1 MALKNKKYA
10 ALFLAP
16 SLILISVFMYYPIF
30 QTFLSSF
37 TEWIYF
43 SIHKKFIGIDNY
55 KDLIAD
61 PVIHKSLVNTFIMM
75 GFSLLFEIG
84 IALIIALMV
93 DSIKRGKKFFRI
105 AFFFPVTISATAIG
119 LMFSLAYQYDYGLLN
134 NILHIF
140 GIGKVLWLTVKSS
153 MLLVTL
159 PTVWQYVGF
168 YFVIFLTSMSKVPT
182 DLYETAMLDGISGIK
197 KALLITIPLIWDSIA
212 ISIALV
218 VTGTFKAFDIIW
230 IITKGGPMD
239 SSQLLSTYFYQR
251 TFTGQNPG
259 YGSTIAVLIII
270 LGLFLTAISNK
281 LTDRER
287 VEM

>member
-10 ALFLAP
+10 VLFLAP
-16 SLILISVFMYYPIF
+16 SMLLIAVFMYYPIF
-30 QTFLSSF
+30 QTFFSSL

-55 KDLIAD
+55 KDLAAD
-61 PVIHKSLVNTFIMM
+61 PVIHKSLLNTFVMM

-84 IALIIALMV
+84 IALVLALMV
-93 DSIKRGKKFFRI
+93 DSIKKGKKFFRI
-105 AFFFPVTISATAIG
+105 SFFFPVVISATAIG
-119 LMFSLAYQYDYGLLN
+119 LMFSLAYQYDYGLFN
-134 NILHIF
+134 NILHLF
-140 GIGKVLWLTVKSS
+140 GKGKVLWLTAKSS

-168 YFVIFLTSMSKVPT
+168 YFVIFLTSMSKIPA
-182 DLYETAMLDGISGIK
+182 DIYESAMLDGISSFK
-197 KALLITIPLIWDSIA
+197 KAFLITVPLIWDSIA
-212 ISIALV
+212 TSIALV

-230 IITKGGPMD
+230 VITKGGPMD

-259 YGSTIAVLIII
+259 YGSTIAVLIIV
-270 LGLFLTAISNK
+270 LGLVLTALTNK
-281 LTDRER
+281 ITYRER
-287 VEM
+287 VET

>member
-1 MALKNKKYA
+1 MALKSKKYA

-16 SLILISVFMYYPIF
+16 SMILIAVFMYYPIF
-30 QTFLSSF
+30 QTFFSSF

-55 KDLIAD
+55 KDLMAD
-61 PVIHKSLVNTFIMM
+61 PVIHKSLSNTLIMM
-75 GFSLLFEIG
+75 VVSLLFEIG
-84 IALIIALMV
+84 IALILALMV
-93 DSIKRGKKFFRI
+93 DSIKKGKNFFRI
-105 AFFFPVTISATAIG
+105 SFFFPVVISATAIG

-140 GIGKVLWLTVKSS
+140 GRGKVLWLTVKSS
-153 MLLVTL
+153 MFLVTL

-168 YFVIFLTSMSKVPT
+168 YFVIFLTSMSKVPA
-182 DLYETAMLDGISGIK
+182 DLYESAMLDGISGIQ
-197 KALLITIPLIWDSIA
+197 KAFQITIPLIWDSIA
-212 ISIALV
+212 TSIALV

-230 IITKGGPMD
+230 VITKGGPMD

-259 YGSTIAVLIII
+259 YGSTIAVLIIVI
-270 LGLFLTAISNK
+270 GFLLTAISNK
-281 LTDRER
+281 FTDRER

>member
-1 MALKNKKYA
+1 MALKSKRYA

-16 SLILISVFMYYPIF
+16 SIILITVFMYYPIF
-30 QTFLSSF
+30 QTFYSSF

-43 SIHKKFIGIDNY
+43 SIHKKFIGFDNY

-61 PVIHKSLVNTFIMM
+61 PVIHKALINTFIMM

-84 IALIIALMV
+84 IALVLALMV
-93 DSIKRGKKFFRI
+93 DSIRKGKKFFRVS
-105 AFFFPVTISATAIG
+105 FFFPVVISATAIA
-119 LMFSLAYQYDYGLLN
+119 LMFSLAYQYDYGLFN
-134 NILHIF
+134 NILHVF
-140 GIGKVLWLTVKSS
+140 GKDKILWLTEKSS
-153 MLLVTL
+153 MILVTL

-182 DLYETAMLDGISGIK
+182 EIYESAILEGITGIK
-197 KALLITIPLIWDSIA
+197 KAFYITIPLIWESIA
-212 ISIALV
+212 VAIALV
-218 VTGTFKAFDIIW
+218 ITGTFKAFDIIW
-230 IITKGGPMD
+230 VVTKGGPLD
-239 SSQLLSTYFYQR
+239 SSQLLSTYYYQR

-270 LGLFLTAISNK
+270 LGLILTFFSNK
-281 LTDRER
+281 FTDREK